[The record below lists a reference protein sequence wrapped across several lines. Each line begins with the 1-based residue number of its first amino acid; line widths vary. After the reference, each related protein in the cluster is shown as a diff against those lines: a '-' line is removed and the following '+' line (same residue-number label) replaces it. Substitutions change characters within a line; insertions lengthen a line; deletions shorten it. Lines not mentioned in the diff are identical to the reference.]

1 MVGREPLRSQ
11 RLTAEIS
18 GALMRFAKAPALW
31 ALLFVCL
38 PGARLALAG
47 DGRSP
52 NFEYIV
58 EPGLITP
65 ENFVCGT
72 RPAQEYL
79 DAFNAAVARGE
90 IPDPKLRTLSANPPV
105 LGSLYRDTISGLDL
119 WLYPDVSGLLTTD
132 FSDGALFNLMTTAA
146 NELIAEHGDQFDFVA
161 FWLSYGAHHQIG
173 AAFYLGLENDCG
185 GIGVGFYNSR
195 PSFGLSGVNTEGYVM
210 MWNVS
215 DWVPGTLG
223 NAKFTRLVLG
233 QEFEHR
239 WGMFLNN
246 IVAGGDVLELQGD
259 DVNCGRSAHWSFRT
273 DGQGSGMEVAEWTGP
288 GPVQK
293 QGGTLNFNTDIGGV
307 FSYLDLYLMGYVSPS
322 ELDDSSSE
330 MRYMTANDDC
340 ITSYSG
346 PIRDFSS
353 ADIVSGNG
361 TRTPPSSTSQKHYK
375 TGWVMLYLPSSPP
388 TQTELDR
395 AINIMKQ
402 HEIDWNFGVLGR
414 GTIDNS
420 IDEGHFAT
428 SGTLIGP
435 GPQTIQFE
443 ANTDSLFGTS
453 AWKWYFGDGD
463 SSTLADPNH
472 EYAPGAYDV
481 ELKITTPH
489 DVRQT
494 IKKEHVILW
503 ADTIWMEDISI
514 PFDTGSFYWEIWA
527 TNKVPINDFTLP
539 LTVTNVP
546 STLAL
551 DSMSF
556 IGCRTDYFEYKQLV
570 FDNRSVGQVAYRMRA
585 NNGGGS
591 PYLAPG
597 TGPIARVWLRTT
609 GNTEGLETCSTSV
622 GQLGSQ
628 TYKTITINA
637 VSFVPPFYGATL
649 TVQEPPCAC
658 DCHADPICDGVID
671 IIDVITM
678 VNEAFRGAASQVDG
692 DCTHVSR
699 ADVDC
704 DCAVSVTD
712 VVRVIDVAFRGADP
726 AVKFCD
732 GCAQPCP

>member
-1 MVGREPLRSQ
+1 
-11 RLTAEIS
+11 
-18 GALMRFAKAPALW
+18 MRFVKAPALW
-31 ALLFVCL
+31 AMFALCVI
-38 PGARLALAG
+38 AKTQVLADESPAAS
-47 DGRSP
+47 RSP
-52 NFEYIV
+52 HFEYII
-58 EPGLITP
+58 EPGIISP

-72 RPAQEYL
+72 RPAKEYL

-90 IPDPKLRTLSANPPV
+90 IPDPKSNLSSLNPPV
-105 LGSLYRDTISGLDL
+105 LGSLYRDTISGVDL
-119 WLYPDVSGLLTTD
+119 WKYPDVAGLLTTD
-132 FSDGALFNLMTTAA
+132 FSDGALFNLMTVAA
-146 NELIAEHGDQFDFVA
+146 NELIAQHGDQFDFVS

-185 GIGVGFYNSR
+185 GIGTGFYNSR

-210 MWNVS
+210 MWNVN

-246 IVAGGDVLELQGD
+246 IVAGGDVLELQGND
-259 DVNCGRSAHWSFRT
+259 GNCGRSAHWSFRT
-273 DGQGSGMEVAEWTGP
+273 DGQGSGMEVAEWTGTTS
-288 GPVQK
+288 VQK

-307 FSYLDLYLMGYVSPS
+307 FSYLDLYLMGYVSPQ

-340 ITSYSG
+340 VTSYSG
-346 PIRDFSS
+346 PITDFGS
-353 ADIVSGNG
+353 ANIVSGNG

-388 TQTELDR
+388 TQAELDR

-414 GTIDNS
+414 GTMDNS
-420 IDEGHFAT
+420 IDEGHFAS

-435 GPQTIQFE
+435 GPQNIQFD
-443 ANTDSLFGTS
+443 ANTDSLFGTT

-463 SSTLADPNH
+463 SSTLADPVH
-472 EYAPGAYDV
+472 LYAPGAYSV

-494 IKKEHVILW
+494 IKKDHVILW
-503 ADTIWMEDISI
+503 ADTIWMEPILI
-514 PFDTGSFYWEIWA
+514 PYDTGKFYWEVWA
-527 TNKVPINDFTLP
+527 TNKVPINDITLP
-539 LTVTNVP
+539 VTVSNVP

-570 FDNRSVGQVAYRMRA
+570 YDNRGVGQVAYRMRA
-585 NNGGGS
+585 NDGGGS

-597 TGPIARVWLRTT
+597 TGPIARIWLRTT
-609 GNTEGLETCSTSV
+609 ANTAGGETCSTSV

-628 TYKTITINA
+628 TYKTITIGA
-637 VSFVPPFYGATL
+637 VSFAPSFIGATL
-649 TVQEPPCAC
+649 TVDEQPCVC

-671 IIDVITM
+671 IVDVITM
-678 VNEAFRGAASQVDG
+678 INEAFRGAASQTDPG
-692 DCTHVSR
+692 CTHISR

-726 AVKFCD
+726 GSKFCD
-732 GCAQPCP
+732 GCLQPCP